1 MDNSP
6 LRVCLTC
13 REISLRS
20 EEERGS
26 RLREELLTVR
36 EELNKAHLAREVLE
50 QHKDD
55 SESVIAQMEK
65 AKTDVE
71 LELERVL
78 MERADLQVTLVT
90 GCTPICG
97 SETRRVAARLLGQFV
112 QHGLCVHRRRSSRR
126 KA

>member
-1 MDNSP
+1 MRLVADSACTLARMANLP
-6 LRVCLTC
+6 LRVCVTR
-13 REISLRS
+13 REMSLRS

-78 MERADLQVTLVT
+78 MERADLQVTK
-90 GCTPICG
+90 CG
-97 SETRRVAARLLGQFV
+97 P
-112 QHGLCVHRRRSSRR
+112 
-126 KA
+126 